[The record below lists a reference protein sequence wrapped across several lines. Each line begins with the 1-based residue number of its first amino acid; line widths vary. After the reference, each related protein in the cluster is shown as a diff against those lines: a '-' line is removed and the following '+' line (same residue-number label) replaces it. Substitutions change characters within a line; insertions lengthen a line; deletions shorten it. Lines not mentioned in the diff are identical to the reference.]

1 LNVQQTAS
9 AQIALGRFTLDLRT
23 RALLDGPDAVP
34 LGSRAFETLAVLAS
48 APGRLFGKD
57 ELLDRVWPGLSVE
70 ENNLQVQIAT
80 TLSAIQAVQSQ
91 LAVVAQKTDATATR
105 LDQVEKKVETLALSY
120 TAFEA
125 KGEVTNK
132 LLRWVGGLAALA
144 IVSFIG
150 FGYSLARH
158 AGSLDEKVQHHQ
170 DTLNDIKAKLK

>member
-1 LNVQQTAS
+1 MATVKSLEERID
-9 AQIALGRFTLDLRT
+9 QIGEDVSSLRT
-23 RALLDGPDAVP
+23 TV
-34 LGSRAFETLAVLAS
+34 AVLVS
-48 APGRLFGKD
+48 KMDGM
-57 ELLDRVWPGLSVE
+57 
-70 ENNLQVQIAT
+70 QVQIAT

-91 LAVVAQKTDATATR
+91 LAGVAQKTDATATR